1 MRIRPFDYWA
11 APGLAE
17 ALNELDLHGADAK
30 VIAGGTDLVLNLKKK
45 AILPRRVISLHN
57 LNELDFV
64 KSDDSPDDSRVRIG
78 ALTKHADLAANPF
91 LKQHLPILCEA
102 VGLIGSWQIRNV
114 GTIGGNICNASPAA
128 DSAPPLLVLNAQLLV
143 ASKSAEKKIPLA
155 SFFTGPGETALESGQ
170 ILKEIVIEL
179 PRQRSAG
186 CYLKLRRRKAVDVS
200 LVGVAF
206 QAETGSDGNTLARVG
221 IALGGVAPTPVRA
234 PEAEAILVGLT
245 LDEALTKVSDC
256 AKIAVKAA
264 SPIDDVRAS
273 ASYRRTIVDVFVHQC
288 AQKVLGTLKNGG
300 GN

>member
-30 VIAGGTDLVLNLKKK
+30 VIAGGTDLVLNMKKK
-45 AILPRRVISLHN
+45 TILPRRVISLHN

-64 KSDDSPDDSRVRIG
+64 KSDDSRVRIG

-128 DSAPPLLVLNAQLLV
+128 DSAPPLLVLNAQLIV
-143 ASKSAEKKIPLA
+143 ASKTVEKKIPLA
-155 SFFTGPGETALESGQ
+155 SFFTGPGETALETGQ

-179 PRQRSAG
+179 PRQRTAG

-200 LVGVAF
+200 LAGVAF
-206 QAETGSDGNTLARVG
+206 QAETGSDGKTLAKVG

-234 PEAEAILVGLT
+234 PEAEAVLVGLT
-245 LDEALTKVSDC
+245 LDEALTKVSGC

-288 AQKVLGTLKNGG
+288 AQKVLGSLKNGG

>member
-45 AILPRRVISLHN
+45 TILPRRVISLHN
-57 LNELDFV
+57 LDELDFV
-64 KSDDSPDDSRVRIG
+64 KSDDSRVRIG

>member
-11 APGLAE
+11 APGLNE

-45 AILPRRVISLHN
+45 NVQPRRVISLHN

-64 KSDDSPDDSRVRIG
+64 QSDDSRVRIG

-128 DSAPPLLVLNAQLLV
+128 DSAPALLVLNAQLIV
-143 ASKSAEKKIPLA
+143 ASKKEEKKIPIE
-155 SFFTGPGETALESGQ
+155 SFFNGPGETALEAGQ

-206 QAETGSDGNTLARVG
+206 QAETESDGKTLAKVG

-245 LDEALTKVSDC
+245 LDEAITKVSDC
-256 AKIAVKAA
+256 AKMAVKAA

-288 AQKVLGTLKNGG
+288 AQKVLLTLKNGG

>member
-57 LNELDFV
+57 LDELDFV
-64 KSDDSPDDSRVRIG
+64 KSDDSRVRIG

-128 DSAPPLLVLNAQLLV
+128 DSAPALLVLNAQLIL
-143 ASKSAEKKIPLA
+143 ASKTAEKKIPLD
-155 SFFTGPGETALESGQ
+155 SFFSGPGETVLETGQ

-179 PRQRSAG
+179 PKQRSAG

-206 QAETGSDGNTLARVG
+206 QAETGSDGNTLAKVG

>member
-11 APGLAE
+11 APGLDE

-30 VIAGGTDLVLNLKKK
+30 VIAGGTDLVLNMKKK
-45 AILPRRVISLHN
+45 NILPRRVISLHN
-57 LNELDFV
+57 LDELDFV
-64 KSDDSPDDSRVRIG
+64 QPDDSRVRIG
-78 ALTKHADLAANPF
+78 ALTKHADLAADPF
-91 LKQHLPILCEA
+91 LKQHFPILCQA

-128 DSAPPLLVLNAQLLV
+128 DSAPALLVLNAQLIV
-143 ASKSAEKKIPLA
+143 ASKTGENKIPLA
-155 SFFTGPGETALESGQ
+155 SFFTGPGETALETGQ

-179 PRQRSAG
+179 PKQRSAG

-200 LVGVAF
+200 LAGVAF
-206 QAETGSDGNTLARVG
+206 QAETGSDGNTLAKVG
-221 IALGGVAPTPVRA
+221 IALGGVAPTPVRV

-245 LDEALTKVSDC
+245 LDKAITKVSDC

-264 SPIDDVRAS
+264 SPIDDVRAT
-273 ASYRRTIVDVFVHQC
+273 ASYRRTIVDVFLHQC
-288 AQKVLGTLKNGG
+288 AQKVLSTLKNGG

>member
-1 MRIRPFDYWA
+1 MRIRSFDYWA
-11 APGLAE
+11 APGLDE
-17 ALNELDLHGADAK
+17 ALSELDLHGADAK

-45 AILPRRVISLHN
+45 NILPRRVISLHN

-64 KSDDSPDDSRVRIG
+64 QPDDSRVRIG
-78 ALTKHADLAANPF
+78 ALTKHADLAADPF
-91 LKQHLPILCEA
+91 LKQHFPILCQA

-128 DSAPPLLVLNAQLLV
+128 DSAPALLVLNAQLIV
-143 ASKSAEKKIPLA
+143 ASKTGENKIPLA
-155 SFFTGPGETALESGQ
+155 SFFTGPGETALETGQ

-179 PRQRSAG
+179 PKQRSAG

-200 LVGVAF
+200 LAGVAF
-206 QAETGSDGNTLARVG
+206 QAETGSDGNTLTKVG
-221 IALGGVAPTPVRA
+221 IALGGVAPTPVRV

-245 LDEALTKVSDC
+245 LDKAITKVSDC

-264 SPIDDVRAS
+264 CPIDDVRAT
-273 ASYRRTIVDVFVHQC
+273 ASYRRTIVDVFLNQC